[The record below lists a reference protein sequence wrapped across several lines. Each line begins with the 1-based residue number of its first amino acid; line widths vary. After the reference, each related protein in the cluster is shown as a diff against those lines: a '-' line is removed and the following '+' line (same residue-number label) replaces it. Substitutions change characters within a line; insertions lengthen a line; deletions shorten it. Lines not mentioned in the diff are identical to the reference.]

1 MIVRQDDPRT
11 ENVKVTPL
19 DIPGAV
25 LIEPSLYRDPRGL
38 FCETFHAQRYAEA
51 GLTDEFVQDNFS
63 RSVRG
68 TLRGLHYQQP
78 HAQGK
83 LVMVVEGTVYDVVV
97 DIRKGSPTYGTW
109 QGFELSSD
117 NYRQLY
123 IPPGCAHGF
132 CVTSEQAAVL
142 YKCTDFYS
150 PTDERGVIWNDP
162 ALGISW
168 PVSAPLLSPKDQA
181 YPRLAATE
189 HELPV
194 YGQSTR

>member
-1 MIVRQDDPRT
+1 M
-11 ENVKVTPL
+11 KVTPL
-19 DIPGAV
+19 DIPGAL
-25 LIEPSLYRDPRGL
+25 LIDPSLFRDRRGL
-38 FCETFHAQRYAEA
+38 FCETFHAQRYVEA
-51 GLTDEFVQDNFS
+51 GLNDQFVQDNFS

-83 LVMVVEGTVYDVVV
+83 LVMAVQGTIYDVVV

-117 NYRQLY
+117 NFRQLY

-132 CVTSEQAAVL
+132 CVTSEEAAVL

-150 PTDERGVIWNDP
+150 PGDERGVIWNDP
-162 ALGISW
+162 ALRISW
-168 PVSAPLLSPKDQA
+168 PVSTPLLSPKDQA
-181 YPRLAATE
+181 YPTLAATE

-194 YGQSTR
+194 YSPSTR